1 MIYVIQ
7 FERQIKEL
15 ALVASYAGDAVTSH
29 SPSLQFSPERGF
41 ARAVLAHAQ
50 YTIDVSRSLAVD
62 AAIRQNGQGS
72 WLRSEYSQAFGQ
84 HWRATAGFTWIR
96 GDEAD
101 FLGQYHRNSFASL
114 ALRYSF

>member
-1 MIYVIQ
+1 VIQ

-15 ALVASYAGDAVTSH
+15 SIVAGYAGDAVTARTSA
-29 SPSLQFSPERGF
+29 LQFSPERGF

-50 YTIDVSRSLAVD
+50 YTIDTNRSVMVD

-72 WLRSEYSQAFGQ
+72 WLRSEYSQNFGQ

-96 GDEAD
+96 GSETD
-101 FLGQYHRNSFASL
+101 FLGQYHRNSFALL